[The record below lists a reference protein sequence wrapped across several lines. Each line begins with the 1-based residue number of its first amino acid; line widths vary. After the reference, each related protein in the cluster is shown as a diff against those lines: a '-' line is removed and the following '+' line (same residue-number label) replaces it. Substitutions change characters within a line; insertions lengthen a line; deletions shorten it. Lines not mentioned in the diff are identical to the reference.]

1 MTRPP
6 GWRVSCGQVN
16 FIAKNGPL
24 TMRSIRWSQSASRYL
39 AMGFIACA
47 PAFKTRMSS
56 RPCRSTARSTI
67 WRLPPAVA
75 TSAIRQPS
83 PCTSTGTTTAPAWRS
98 ARTVAVPRPPA
109 APVTIATR
117 PPSGPPAPPPARAP
131 AAPRAR
137 SATPPPPSPP
147 AYPARARWHH
157 GSRGHLMPAATQ
169 PPRNPHDPRHPPT
182 TAATCA
188 DTANTANHRH
198 SAPDTSPSMRG
209 LLSYLT
215 DRHTFAATPGAA
227 GGRIARRV
235 QAAGKVRRPA
245 APAPAA
251 RPRSPGLGGLAVGE
265 PGRPEL
271 YQPPAVQP
279 AVEFVAA
286 VQVADPAVED
296 QVAPGGVGNERQ
308 RVGHRAAL
316 GAGVAQVAPVD
327 HAERAPGRRHPL
339 HGQVR
344 REEPADLRVADDLAV
359 QHHGRDDRAVRADQC
374 LREVGPWCLPQQQSA
389 VQHAAAARAGR
400 IDGPE
405 LRPALPAGAALAAG
419 VRVDGPAPL
428 PEHRQ
433 FAEVAGPGQAGDA
446 EEVVPPGERPA
457 VPDAL
462 RAGVGVDHDN
472 LVGLLR
478 AGGYMAGVVVG
489 PDRDPRAIGRRRQ
502 GVRRPA
508 GAQRA
513 AGHPREPREVPGRG
527 EPEPVDLLLPHPPL
541 ERGDVE
547 RPVPPGGQRGGDR
560 RPGVPDRRHRDGRD
574 DLAGGR
580 RADHDLRDGQVGRDV
595 ERQGRGG
602 QTVPPAG
609 LAGSE

>member
-1 MTRPP
+1 
-6 GWRVSCGQVN
+6 
-16 FIAKNGPL
+16 
-24 TMRSIRWSQSASRYL
+24 
-39 AMGFIACA
+39 MGFIACA

-117 PPSGPPAPPPARAP
+117 PPSGPPAPPPERAP

-245 APAPAA
+245 APAPGA

-265 PGRPEL
+265 PGRPER

-286 VQVADPAVED
+286 VQVADP
-296 QVAPGGVGNERQ
+296 
-308 RVGHRAAL
+308 
-316 GAGVAQVAPVD
+316 
-327 HAERAPGRRHPL
+327 
-339 HGQVR
+339 
-344 REEPADLRVADDLAV
+344 AV

-405 LRPALPAGAALAAG
+405 LRPALAAGAALAAG

-433 FAEVAGPGQAGDA
+433 FAEVAGPGQ
-446 EEVVPPGERPA
+446 
-457 VPDAL
+457 
-462 RAGVGVDHDN
+462 
-472 LVGLLR
+472 
-478 AGGYMAGVVVG
+478 
-489 PDRDPRAIGRRRQ
+489 
-502 GVRRPA
+502 
-508 GAQRA
+508 
-513 AGHPREPREVPGRG
+513 
-527 EPEPVDLLLPHPPL
+527 
-541 ERGDVE
+541 
-547 RPVPPGGQRGGDR
+547 
-560 RPGVPDRRHRDGRD
+560 
-574 DLAGGR
+574 
-580 RADHDLRDGQVGRDV
+580 
-595 ERQGRGG
+595 
-602 QTVPPAG
+602 
-609 LAGSE
+609 